1 MNILPAIDLK
11 EGKAVRLLKGQMS
24 SAKIYS
30 HAPWELAKQFED
42 LGAKWLHIVDL
53 DGAFAG
59 EARNF
64 SVIEKIISRTS
75 LKVEIGGGIRSREV
89 AKHYLNA
96 GANRV
101 ILGSVALTN
110 PEFVKQMAEEFCVA
124 VGIDAL
130 GGKVATQGWAEVSEV
145 EASHLAKEFANCGVA
160 AIIAT
165 DISQDGTLSGLNLKF
180 TEEIAAAATGVEVI
194 ASGGVASLDDII
206 AVKNSRKIAGVIVG
220 KAFYEGKIDLKEAF
234 KIALS

>member
-30 HAPWELAKQFED
+30 HAPEELAKQFED

-145 EASHLAKEFANCGVA
+145 EASRLAKEFANCGVA

>member
-64 SVIEKIISRTS
+64 GVIEQIISRTS

-89 AKHYLNA
+89 AKQYLEA

-110 PEFVKQMAEEFCVA
+110 PEFVKQMAEEFCVV

-145 EASHLAKEFANCGVA
+145 EASCLAKEFANCGVA

-165 DISQDGTLSGLNLKF
+165 DISQDGTLSGLNLEF

-194 ASGGVASLDDII
+194 ASGGVASLDDIL
-206 AVKNSRKIAGVIVG
+206 AVKNSPKIAGVIVG
-220 KAFYEGKIDLKEAF
+220 KAFYEGKLDLKEAF